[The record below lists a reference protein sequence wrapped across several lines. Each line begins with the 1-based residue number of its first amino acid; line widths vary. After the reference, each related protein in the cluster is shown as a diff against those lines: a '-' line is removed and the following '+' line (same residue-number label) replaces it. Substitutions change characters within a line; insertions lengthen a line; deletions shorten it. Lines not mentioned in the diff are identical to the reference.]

1 MTNKEKP
8 LEWIA
13 SSHKDLMALPS
24 DVRRRFGY
32 ALSLAQIGDQDDA
45 AKVLKGFG
53 GTGVLEVVED
63 DAGGTYRA
71 VYTVKFA
78 EAVFVLHCFQKKS
91 KSGIATP
98 KADMDIIRARLKVA
112 EVLAQEL
119 RNAKRIIEGVE
130 VQRSSGNVFADL
142 GLPDAEKL
150 KIKTGLVVEIRR
162 AMRALGLT
170 QQAAAKR
177 MGIPQPKVSGMMRGD
192 FTNLSERKL
201 MDCLNRLGYDI
212 EIKVR
217 PAAEPIGHL
226 TLATA

>member
-8 LEWIA
+8 LERIA

-91 KSGIATP
+91 KRGIATP
-98 KADMDIIRARLKVA
+98 KSDMDIIRARLKVA
-112 EVLAQEL
+112 DALAQEL
-119 RNAKRIIEGVE
+119 RNAK
-130 VQRSSGNVFADL
+130 
-142 GLPDAEKL
+142 
-150 KIKTGLVVEIRR
+150 
-162 AMRALGLT
+162 
-170 QQAAAKR
+170 
-177 MGIPQPKVSGMMRGD
+177 
-192 FTNLSERKL
+192 TN
-201 MDCLNRLGYDI
+201 
-212 EIKVR
+212 
-217 PAAEPIGHL
+217 H
-226 TLATA
+226 